1 VKKERTKTL
10 IKSDQV
16 IIEARPPFLRQT
28 RVNDEEEKH
37 LETVCLLLALE
48 FGDQR

>member
-1 VKKERTKTL
+1 
-10 IKSDQV
+10 
-16 IIEARPPFLRQT
+16 LRQT

-48 FGDQR
+48 FGDQRWIDRVGCQGTTIE